1 MSFVDPD
8 TLSERLRDALQA
20 SVDAGEHA
28 TQGEAVRSAVTLWAA
43 EREKRLDLMRAQIR
57 RSMEDPRP
65 DIDLDEA
72 FDQIEAEIMARIEAS
87 GEEDEAA

>member
-1 MSFVDPD
+1 MSFDPD
-8 TLSERLRDALQA
+8 ILSERLRAALQA

-28 TQGEAVRSAVTLWAA
+28 TQNEAVRSAVTLWAV
-43 EREKRLDLMRAQIR
+43 ERDKRLDLMRAQIR